1 MALDYSSK
9 AAIKKAVK
17 IKRAMLQHAIIPL
30 PIFLNTMM
38 HPCGQDNE

>member
-9 AAIKKAVK
+9 AAIKKAMK
-17 IKRAMLQHAIIPL
+17 IKRAMLLHAIIPL

-38 HPCGQDNE
+38 HPSRQGNE